1 MGSRLRTLRAMGE
14 NLINQPT
21 FLSWKSPYCLIC
33 RFFIFLS
40 YTDYNLKQNYTHYN
54 VNSKIRSFSTDLSF
68 FSRKNFIPFCVAAKD
83 CLKTICRIS
92 GKHFTDVI

>member
-1 MGSRLRTLRAMGE
+1 MEIAL
-14 NLINQPT
+14 
-21 FLSWKSPYCLIC
+21 LSYLS
-33 RFFIFLS
+33 IFCTNTAIVMS

-54 VNSKIRSFSTDLSF
+54 INSKIRSVSTDMSF
-68 FSRKNFIPFCVAAKD
+68 FSRKNFIPFCVTIED